1 MNKIGPYE
9 IRDLLGEGG
18 IGRVY
23 AAFDTVL
30 EREVAIKSLRP
41 ELLHDKSFVE
51 RFRSEATS
59 LARLNH
65 PNITTLYSLLPEAGN
80 LYMVMECVRGDTL
93 DNLLTKRNAAL
104 SVQESLAIIAQ
115 AADGLDYA
123 HSMGVIHRDI
133 KPANLMITEGGVLK
147 IMDFG
152 IARVRGSQRLTR
164 DGSIVGTLAYM
175 SPEQLRSQE
184 GDERSD
190 LYSLAIVLY
199 ELLSGS
205 VPFAAESDYELMQA
219 HIHTRA
225 LRLYTRVPGVDARID
240 AALMQALAKQPE
252 QRFASVRAFSDALGA
267 TALRMDASKI
277 VLDGTRVLST
287 QPQPIAA
294 PRSRVALLADRL
306 SSRIAR
312 LSDRLSWLPVDLR
325 MPTAVGLVT
334 LVVATAAM
342 AAVLALLP
350 LPQPPHGSAAM
361 APPAET
367 SLAAA
372 SVPPGGEETRI
383 SAPRSPTPVAPPV
396 VPTLSSAATQGI
408 STSGLPQPERPP
420 SGAALTE
427 VAAADSTAGLGAN
440 LAPGSGAGSSLASQE
455 TRGPEAH
462 ETQKAEQPTSKLDS
476 PTSSNE
482 LSAAMTRQDYARA
495 FELARPLAQS
505 GDREAQFTLGW
516 LFEKGL
522 GVSRDD
528 KQAVLT
534 YQQAAQ
540 QGQVNAQLRLGAM
553 YESGRGVDRNDEQAF
568 YWYRKAGEQG
578 DPEAE
583 NEVGLRYLSGKG
595 TKQSDFDAALWF
607 SKAADRNN
615 AKALKNLGDMYY
627 VGRGVRRDEQEAF
640 QRYQQ
645 AAEQNYADAE
655 YNVGFWYEN
664 GRRPVRRDY
673 RQAAEWYRRAAE
685 HGSLDAQTALEILR
699 NKGRI

>member
-30 EREVAIKSLRP
+30 ERDVAIKSLRP
-41 ELLHDKSFVE
+41 ELLHDMSFVE

-65 PNITTLYSLLPEAGN
+65 PNITTLYSLLPEGGN

-93 DNLLTKRNAAL
+93 DSLLAKRNAAL
-104 SVQESLAIIAQ
+104 SVTESLAIIAQ

-184 GDERSD
+184 GDQRSD

-225 LRLYTRVPGVDARID
+225 LRLYSRVPGVDARID

-252 QRFASVRAFSDALGA
+252 RRFSSVRAFSDALGA

-277 VLDGTRVLST
+277 VLDGTRVLSA
-287 QPQPIAA
+287 PPVEM
-294 PRSRVALLADRL
+294 PRSGIARLADRL
-306 SSRIAR
+306 S
-312 LSDRLSWLPVDLR
+312 LLPVDLR
-325 MPTAVGLVT
+325 IPAVVGLAT
-334 LVVATAAM
+334 LVVAGAAM
-342 AAVLALLP
+342 AAILALLP
-350 LPQPPHGSAAM
+350 LPEPPHGAVVASAGQAIV
-361 APPAET
+361 
-367 SLAAA
+367 AAGN
-372 SVPPGGEETRI
+372 VPSGSGEKQV
-383 SAPRSPTPVAPPV
+383 SAPGSASPVAPLI
-396 VPTLSSAATQGI
+396 VPTVSSPVTRGMSTLARTQPDR
-408 STSGLPQPERPP
+408 SP
-420 SGAALTE
+420 SGAALAE
-427 VAAADSTAGLGAN
+427 VATAESPAGLVPK
-440 LAPGSGAGSSLASQE
+440 LPSTSGVGPSLAAQE
-455 TRGPEAH
+455 QGALEPP
-462 ETQKAEQPTSKLDS
+462 ETQNAGAATSKVDS
-476 PTSSNE
+476 PPSSNA

-495 FELARPLAQS
+495 FELARTLAQG

-528 KQAVLT
+528 QQAALS

-540 QGQVNAQLRLGAM
+540 RGQVNAQLRLGAM
-553 YESGRGVDRNDEQAF
+553 YETGRGVDRNDEQAF

-583 NEVGLRYLSGKG
+583 NDVGLMYLSGKG
-595 TKQSDFDAALWF
+595 IKQSDFDAAVWF

-645 AAEQNYADAE
+645 AAEQKYADAE
-655 YNVGFWYEN
+655 YNVGFWYES

-673 RQAAEWYRRAAE
+673 QQAAEWYRKAAE
-685 HGSLDAQTALEILR
+685 HGSLKAQAALEILR
-699 NKGRI
+699 NKGRIDQ

>member
-1 MNKIGPYE
+1 MSESNGRTISIEMNKIGPYE
-9 IRDLLGEGG
+9 IRGLLGEGG
-18 IGRVY
+18 IGQVY

-41 ELLHDKSFVE
+41 ELLHDDSFVE
-51 RFRSEATS
+51 RFRAEATS

-80 LYMVMECVRGDTL
+80 LYMVMERVRGDTL
-93 DNLLTKRNAAL
+93 DNLLAKRNTAL
-104 SVQESLAIIAQ
+104 SVAESLAIIAQ

-175 SPEQLRSQE
+175 SPEQLRGRE
-184 GDERSD
+184 GNERSD

-225 LRLYTRVPGVDARID
+225 LRLYTRVPGVDARVD

-252 QRFASVRAFSDALGA
+252 QRFSSVRAFGDALGA

-277 VLDGTRVLST
+277 VLDGTRVLPT
-287 QPQPIAA
+287 QSIEP
-294 PRSRVALLADRL
+294 PRSW
-306 SSRIAR
+306 IAR
-312 LSDRLSWLPVDLR
+312 LSDRLRLLPVDLR
-325 MPTAVGLVT
+325 IPAAVGLAT
-334 LVVATAAM
+334 LVVAGAAM
-342 AAVLALLP
+342 AAILTLLP
-350 LPQPPHGSAAM
+350 LPEPSHNSVAVAS
-361 APPAET
+361 PAQT
-367 SLAAA
+367 IGTAT
-372 SVPPGGEETRI
+372 SVPTGGEETHA
-383 SAPRSPTPVAPPV
+383 SAPRSPMSVSPRVPSPVMRAIPPLALAQPDRPPV
-396 VPTLSSAATQGI
+396 GGGV
-408 STSGLPQPERPP
+408 
-420 SGAALTE
+420 TE
-427 VAAADSTAGLGAN
+427 VGPADPPVTAPN
-440 LAPGSGAGSSLASQE
+440 AGSSPGPSLASQE
-455 TRGPEAH
+455 ANTPEPHGTDLAG
-462 ETQKAEQPTSKLDS
+462 S
-476 PTSSNE
+476 PTPSND

-495 FELARPLAQS
+495 FELARSRAQG

-528 KQAVLT
+528 HQAALT

-540 QGQVNAQLRLGAM
+540 QGQVGAQLRLGAM
-553 YESGRGVDRNDEQAF
+553 YETGRGVERSDEQAF

-583 NEVGLRYLSGKG
+583 NDVGLMYLTGKG
-595 TKQSDFDAALWF
+595 TKQSDFDAAVWF

-640 QRYQQ
+640 QRYRQ
-645 AAEQNYADAE
+645 AAEQKYADAE
-655 YNVGFWYEN
+655 YNVGFWYES

-673 RQAAEWYRRAAE
+673 QQAAEWYRKAAE
-685 HGSLDAQTALEILR
+685 HGNLKAQTALEVLR
-699 NKGRI
+699 NKGRIDQ

>member
-1 MNKIGPYE
+1 MNQIGPYE

-65 PNITTLYSLLPEAGN
+65 PNITTLYSLLPEDGN

-93 DNLLTKRNAAL
+93 DNLLAKRNAAL
-104 SVQESLAIIAQ
+104 SVTESLAIIAQ

-123 HSMGVIHRDI
+123 HSMGVFHRDI

-199 ELLSGS
+199 QLLSGS

-219 HIHTRA
+219 HIHARA
-225 LRLYTRVPGVDARID
+225 LRLYSRVPGVDARID

-252 QRFASVRAFSDALGA
+252 QRFSSVRAFSDALGA

-277 VLDGTRVLST
+277 VLDGTRVL
-287 QPQPIAA
+287 PALPVEM
-294 PRSRVALLADRL
+294 PRSRIARLADRL
-306 SSRIAR
+306 S
-312 LSDRLSWLPVDLR
+312 LLPVDLR
-325 MPTAVGLVT
+325 IPAVVGLPT
-334 LVVATAAM
+334 LVVAGAAM
-342 AAVLALLP
+342 AAILALLP
-350 LPQPPHGSAAM
+350 LPEPPHGAVVASAGHAIV
-361 APPAET
+361 AGGN
-367 SLAAA
+367 
-372 SVPPGGEETRI
+372 VPSGSEEKHA
-383 SAPRSPTPVAPPV
+383 SAPGSASPVAPLIDPTVSSPV
-396 VPTLSSAATQGI
+396 TRGI
-408 STSGLPQPERPP
+408 STLARPQPDRSP
-420 SGAALTE
+420 SGAALAE
-427 VAAADSTAGLGAN
+427 VARAESPAAGLVPKLPPTSGVGPA
-440 LAPGSGAGSSLASQE
+440 LAPQE
-455 TRGPEAH
+455 QAAPEPP
-462 ETQKAEQPTSKLDS
+462 ETQNAGPATSKVDS
-476 PTSSNE
+476 PTSSKA

-495 FELARPLAQS
+495 FELARTLAQ
-505 GDREAQFTLGW
+505 GGNREAQFALGW

-528 KQAVLT
+528 KQAALS

-553 YESGRGVDRNDEQAF
+553 YETGRGVDRNDEQAF

-578 DPEAE
+578 DPEAQ
-583 NEVGLRYLSGKG
+583 NDVGLMYLLGKG
-595 TKQSDFDAALWF
+595 TKQSDFDAAVWF

-645 AAEQNYADAE
+645 AAEQKYADAE
-655 YNVGFWYEN
+655 YNVGFWYES
-664 GRRPVRRDY
+664 GRRPVHRDY
-673 RQAAEWYRRAAE
+673 EQAAEWYRKAAE
-685 HGSLDAQTALEILR
+685 HGSLKAQAALEVLR
-699 NKGRI
+699 NKRRIDE

>member
-41 ELLHDKSFVE
+41 ELLHDKSFIE

-80 LYMVMECVRGDTL
+80 LYMVMECVRGTAL
-93 DNLLTKRNAAL
+93 DNLLAKRDAAL
-104 SVQESLAIIAQ
+104 SVKESLAIIAQ
-115 AADGLDYA
+115 AADGLEYA

-133 KPANLMITEGGVLK
+133 KPANLMITDAGVLK

-152 IARVRGSQRLTR
+152 IARVRGSERLTR

-175 SPEQLRSQE
+175 SPEQLRGQQ

-205 VPFAAESDYELMQA
+205 VPFVAESDYELMQA
-219 HIHTRA
+219 HIHSRA
-225 LRLYTRVPGVDARID
+225 LRLYTRVPGVDARVD

-252 QRFASVRAFSDALGA
+252 QRFSTLRAFGDALGA

-277 VLDGTRVLST
+277 VLDGTRVL
-287 QPQPIAA
+287 PAQPIEV
-294 PRSRVALLADRL
+294 PRSRIARLADRL
-306 SSRIAR
+306 SG
-312 LSDRLSWLPVDLR
+312 LPVELR
-325 MPTAVGLVT
+325 TPAAVGLAT
-334 LVVATAAM
+334 LVVAGAAM
-342 AAVLALLP
+342 AAVLTLLP
-350 LPQPPHGSAAM
+350 LPQSPPG
-361 APPAET
+361 
-367 SLAAA
+367 AAA
-372 SVPPGGEETRI
+372 VASAGRPSIATTVPGGDEETR
-383 SAPRSPTPVAPPV
+383 SAPRAPTPGAPLIAPTVSVPVTRGISVIAVPPDRAPLGAAVTEGVAAQLPTGV
-396 VPTLSSAATQGI
+396 VPN
-408 STSGLPQPERPP
+408 LP
-420 SGAALTE
+420 T
-427 VAAADSTAGLGAN
+427 
-440 LAPGSGAGSSLASQE
+440 GSGVGLSLASQE
-455 TRGPEAH
+455 PSVPEGH
-462 ETQKAEQPTSKLDS
+462 ETQKAGPITGAADS
-476 PTSSNE
+476 PTASNE
-482 LSAAMTRQDYARA
+482 LSVAMTRQDYARA
-495 FELARPLAQS
+495 FELARPLAQG
-505 GDREAQFTLGW
+505 GDRDAQFTLAW

-528 KQAVLT
+528 KQAALS

-553 YESGRGVDRNDEQAF
+553 YETGRGVDRSDEQAF

-583 NEVGLRYLSGKG
+583 NDVGLMYLSGKG
-595 TKQSDFDAALWF
+595 TKQSDFDAAVWF

-627 VGRGVRRDEQEAF
+627 VGRGVPRDEQEAF
-640 QRYQQ
+640 ERYQQ
-645 AAEQNYADAE
+645 AAEQKYADAE
-655 YNVGFWYEN
+655 YNVGFWYES

-673 RQAAEWYRRAAE
+673 QQAAAWYRKAAE
-685 HGSLDAQTALEILR
+685 HGSLKAQAALEILR
-699 NKGRI
+699 NKGRIDE

>member
-41 ELLHDKSFVE
+41 ELLHDNSFIE

-93 DNLLTKRNAAL
+93 DNLLAKRDAAL
-104 SVQESLAIIAQ
+104 SVKESLAIIAQ
-115 AADGLDYA
+115 AADGLEYA

-133 KPANLMITEGGVLK
+133 KPANLMITEGGLLK

-175 SPEQLRSQE
+175 SPEQLRGQQ

-205 VPFAAESDYELMQA
+205 VPFTAESDYELMQA
-219 HIHTRA
+219 HIHARA
-225 LRLYTRVPGVDARID
+225 LRLYTRVPGVDARVD

-252 QRFASVRAFSDALGA
+252 QRFSSVRAFGDALGA

-277 VLDGTRVLST
+277 VLDGTRVL
-287 QPQPIAA
+287 PAA
-294 PRSRVALLADRL
+294 PAEIPR
-306 SSRIAR
+306 SRIAR
-312 LSDRLSWLPVDLR
+312 LADRLSWLPVDLR
-325 MPTAVGLVT
+325 MPAAVGLAT
-334 LVVATAAM
+334 LVVAGAAM
-342 AAVLALLP
+342 ATVLTLLP
-350 LPQPPHGSAAM
+350 LPQSPQGAA
-361 APPAET
+361 AVAST
-367 SLAAA
+367 GRASITA
-372 SVPPGGEETRI
+372 SVPGGSEEPRVA
-383 SAPRSPTPVAPPV
+383 APRAPTPVAPLMTPTASLPV
-396 VPTLSSAATQGI
+396 TRGI
-408 STSGLPQPERPP
+408 STIAPPQPDRPP
-420 SGAALTE
+420 LGAAVTE
-427 VAAADSTAGLGAN
+427 AATTQPPAAELVPN
-440 LAPGSGAGSSLASQE
+440 LPPGSGVGPSVASQE
-455 TRGPEAH
+455 PSIPELQ
-462 ETQKAEQPTSKLDS
+462 ETQKAGSTISTVDS
-476 PTSSNE
+476 PTSNNE

-495 FELARPLAQS
+495 VELARPLAQG

-516 LFEKGL
+516 LYEKGL

-528 KQAVLT
+528 KQAALT

-540 QGQVNAQLRLGAM
+540 QGQVTAQLRLGAM
-553 YESGRGVDRNDEQAF
+553 YETGRGVEHSDEQAF

-578 DPEAE
+578 DTEAE
-583 NEVGLRYLSGKG
+583 NDVGLMYLSGKG
-595 TKQSDFDAALWF
+595 TKQSDFDAAVWF

-645 AAEQNYADAE
+645 AAEQKYADAE
-655 YNVGFWYEN
+655 YNVGFWYES

-673 RQAAEWYRRAAE
+673 QQAAEWYRKAAE
-685 HGSLDAQTALEILR
+685 HGSLKAQAALEILR
-699 NKGRI
+699 NKGRIDE